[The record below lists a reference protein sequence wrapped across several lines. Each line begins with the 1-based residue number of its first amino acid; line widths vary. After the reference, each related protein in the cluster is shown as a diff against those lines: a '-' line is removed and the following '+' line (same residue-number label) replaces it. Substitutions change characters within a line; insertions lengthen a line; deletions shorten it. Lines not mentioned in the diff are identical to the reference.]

1 MQIEN
6 ERNDDDAVTYAN
18 WLSGDNADCRKDI
31 FPFAEGGPR
40 CSEPPGR
47 GKKFFHFGFDDI
59 FFFLSGREC
68 VCVSELVCAL
78 SCCCCPQTCSIF
90 PKLAS
95 VGMKGKKNAGFPDGC

>member
-18 WLSGDNADCRKDI
+18 WLSGDNADYRKNI
-31 FPFAEGGPR
+31 FPFVEGGPR

-59 FFFLSGREC
+59 FFFIGASVY
-68 VCVSELVCAL
+68 VCQELVCAL
-78 SCCCCPQTCSIF
+78 SLLLLPTDMLYS
-90 PKLAS
+90 PKT
-95 VGMKGKKNAGFPDGC
+95 GRCGYERKKNAGFPDGC